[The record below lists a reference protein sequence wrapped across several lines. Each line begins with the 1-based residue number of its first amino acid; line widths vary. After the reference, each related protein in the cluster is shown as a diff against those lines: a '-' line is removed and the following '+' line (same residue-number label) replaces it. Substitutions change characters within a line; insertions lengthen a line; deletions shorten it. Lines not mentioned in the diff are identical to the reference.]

1 MTTEASPWSLVLV
14 LITAVAIPTAAVCS
28 ASRAIGQEPKA
39 TTRTDGAEP
48 EIVTRQAV
56 CRWASKPPVLDG
68 KLDDPCWQQA
78 AVIDRFATF
87 WTRTKTPRAGTR
99 AYLVWDDE
107 AIYYAGAMTDTEV
120 RAFGTHRN
128 DTLWEGD
135 VFELFLKPS
144 AKHPEY
150 FEFQANPRS
159 HVFEMAFARRG
170 EHPEPFSK
178 GPVLGTRAVAV
189 VEGTL
194 DHPGDQDRG
203 WTVEGRIPWSAFSL
217 TGAKPRPGDSWLFAI
232 CRYDYGPQGTEPITM
247 SSAPLTQSS
256 FHRYE
261 DYGTL
266 RFEGPATERR
276 RTRP

>member
-1 MTTEASPWSLVLV
+1 MASQGF
-14 LITAVAIPTAAVCS
+14 
-28 ASRAIGQEPKA
+28 GQEPSTPKQ
-39 TTRTDGAEP
+39 TDKVEH
-48 EIVTRQAV
+48 EMITRQAV
-56 CRWASKPPVLDG
+56 CRWAAKPPVLDG

-87 WTRTKTPRAGTR
+87 WTKTKTPRQGTR

-107 AIYYAGAMTDTEV
+107 AIYYAGTMTDTEV

-128 DTLWEGD
+128 DTLWDGD

-144 AKHPEY
+144 AEHPEY

-159 HVFEMAFARRG
+159 LVFEMAFPKRG
-170 EHPEPFSK
+170 EHPDPYSK

-189 VEGTL
+189 VDGTL
-194 DHPGDQDRG
+194 DQPGDKDRG
-203 WTVEGRIPWSAFSL
+203 WTVEGRIPWSAFAL
-217 TGAKPRPGDSWLFAI
+217 TGAKPKPGDSWLFAI
-232 CRYDYGPQGTEPITM
+232 CRYDYGPEGNPAIQM
-247 SSAPLTQSS
+247 SSAPLTQGS

-266 RFEGPATERR
+266 RFEGPATEKRR
-276 RTRP
+276 ISP